1 MSVTYSLFFFILFF
15 PYSLSIFVKT
25 SSPKLHFHCDFTFV
39 ISVFFLNTLLLFRV
53 NDRII
58 SVNGIS
64 LQNVDYAT
72 AVQVLRDSGDTVVL
86 VVKRRNSQHQ
96 HSHSLSA
103 SFTGPPLAALGI
115 NPLPPKVT
123 LTKGSKKEG
132 EYHFWTLI
140 VCIRAVLRGGSTVY

>member
-1 MSVTYSLFFFILFF
+1 M
-15 PYSLSIFVKT
+15 
-25 SSPKLHFHCDFTFV
+25 
-39 ISVFFLNTLLLFRV
+39 
-53 NDRII
+53 

-86 VVKRRNSQHQ
+86 VVKRRTAQYNHG
-96 HSHSLSA
+96 HSA

-123 LTKGSKKEG
+123 LTKNSKKEG
-132 EYHFWTLI
+132 KCL
-140 VCIRAVLRGGSTVY
+140 